1 MAPSVR
7 TRRGIPP
14 WPCYVGY
21 ENTTSAEGAE
31 VHSDRVSFVDV
42 KGSLVGGNNLFPPP
56 PSAASRRRWGRNVPL
71 PATCEID
78 GEEVTERNQDLPRSS
93 PGAAQ
98 ELPSSCPGPVQQMR
112 CPRPMIFKRTLL
124 PFTLKSTRTE

>member
-31 VHSDRVSFVDV
+31 VHSDKVSFVDV
-42 KGSLVGGNNLFPPP
+42 KGSLVRGNNVYPPP
-56 PSAASRRRWGRNVPL
+56 PNAASRRRWGRMAPPV
-71 PATCEID
+71 ATVEMD
-78 GEEVTERNQDLPRSS
+78 AEEVTDMFGRLR
-93 PGAAQ
+93 
-98 ELPSSCPGPVQQMR
+98 L
-112 CPRPMIFKRTLL
+112 
-124 PFTLKSTRTE
+124 

>member
-42 KGSLVGGNNLFPPP
+42 KGSLVRETMCTHLHPARPADGGGAEWPLLWRQLKWTQ
-56 PSAASRRRWGRNVPL
+56 RR
-71 PATCEID
+71 
-78 GEEVTERNQDLPRSS
+78 
-93 PGAAQ
+93 
-98 ELPSSCPGPVQQMR
+98 
-112 CPRPMIFKRTLL
+112 
-124 PFTLKSTRTE
+124 